1 MISRRDSAT
10 ERGAQCVIRAY
21 KYLLFGL
28 VRVTVL
34 CVTAL
39 LLHK

>member
-1 MISRRDSAT
+1 MISKRGSAT
-10 ERGAQCVIRAY
+10 ELGAPYVIGVY

-28 VRVTVL
+28 VRITVL